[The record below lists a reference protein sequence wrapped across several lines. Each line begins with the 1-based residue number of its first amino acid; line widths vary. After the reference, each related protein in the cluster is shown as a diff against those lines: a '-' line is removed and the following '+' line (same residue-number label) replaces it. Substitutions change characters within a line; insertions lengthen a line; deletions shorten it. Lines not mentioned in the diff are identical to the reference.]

1 MLILIPTESFVY
13 IVVIVAIVFGALLF
27 FIYLFIFFPFF
38 LQERDTIFTNAK
50 SNTNFYFY
58 LLK

>member
-13 IVVIVAIVFGALLF
+13 IVVIVAVVFGTLLF